1 MEEEGSA
8 VAESA
13 AVGDLGQEPHA
24 GDLGSAAI
32 GPAEGIPQLH
42 AVLFLD
48 LKLVGVDHH
57 GERCVDL
64 AVVVRF
70 AQSFQRLLGVLD
82 AIGPDKVP
90 GTLWCHP
97 RRNEERDWPD
107 PLHCKGDLVTP
118 LGRVVHQT
126 LENTGRDELADAPA
140 KIDVRCEIS
149 SDSQGRDF
157 GGVTRPRRRKDSPWY
172 TTQKLAHKH
181 NLDRGSEKDDED
193 EAGQENQGNH
203 EHPTMT
209 PSGCSPSVQQS
220 ANDVGESPKA
230 IELLLPVGG
239 DLVSAFLVEIFTVLE
254 PERGISKE
262 GAEQRHIIA
271 LHDDGS

>member
-1 MEEEGSA
+1 MEEERSA
-8 VAESA
+8 VAEGA
-13 AVGDLGQEPHA
+13 TVGDLGKEPHT
-24 GDLGSAAI
+24 GDLGPAAI
-32 GPAEGIPQLH
+32 GAAERIPELH

-48 LKLVGVDHH
+48 FQLVGVDHH
-57 GERCVDL
+57 GERCVDV

-70 AQSFQRLLGVLD
+70 AQSLQRPLGVLD

-90 GTLWCHP
+90 GTLWCQV
-97 RRNEERDWPD
+97 RRDEERDWPD
-107 PLHCKGDLVTP
+107 PLHCEGDLVTP

-140 KIDVRCEIS
+140 KVDVRCKIS

-157 GGVTRPRRRKDSPWY
+157 GGVTWARGRKYSPWD

-181 NLDRGSEKDDED
+181 DLDRGSEKHDED
-193 EAGQENQGNH
+193 EAGQENQGDH

-209 PSGCSPSVQQS
+209 PFGGGPSVQQS
-220 ANDVGESPKA
+220 ANDVGESTKA
-230 IELLLPVGG
+230 VELLLPVGG
-239 DLVSAFLVEIFTVLE
+239 DLVSAFLVEIFTVLD

-262 GAEQRHIIA
+262 GAEQCHIIA